1 MLLAVPLPLVLPFVL
16 LLSGMPQTTGCADL
30 TSCREAALE
39 AASRKDY
46 ESFHD
51 LAWRAVQRGRPNDPE
66 LMYLLARAQSLSGRP
81 GDALVML
88 RRLAS
93 MGAAAE
99 AREHEDFARV
109 RALSGWPDVEA
120 LLLSAAEGR
129 TAEAVIRADP
139 PPPARAAPAEK
150 EATAGAPKAGAPVA
164 RGTVPAARSAAAPA
178 RGGEALRL
186 PALGIEPVALAYDS
200 ASQRFVLADRRAN
213 KLIVAD
219 DVFSHVN
226 DLAGPASAGFGT
238 VTALAI
244 DGRRGDLWVTSN
256 AADGAASIHKLQLVS
271 GRALSRRDIPADLLP
286 ALFSDIAVTDGGTLL
301 LADSAGSRLLR
312 MNPASGALEREI
324 RLGAA
329 APSSVTAAGDVAY
342 VAHDAG
348 LTRADLRSGR
358 LTEIR
363 AAPDVTLEGLQRIRW
378 YGGSLIAIQRAE
390 TGARLV
396 KILLGRGGTVA
407 SSIESLDDDRTSSG
421 PALTISR
428 DAAYYLADGEGDP
441 VIRRVPLR

>member
-1 MLLAVPLPLVLPFVL
+1 
-16 LLSGMPQTTGCADL
+16 
-30 TSCREAALE
+30 
-39 AASRKDY
+39 
-46 ESFHD
+46 
-51 LAWRAVQRGRPNDPE
+51 
-66 LMYLLARAQSLSGRP
+66 
-81 GDALVML
+81 
-88 RRLAS
+88 
-93 MGAAAE
+93 
-99 AREHEDFARV
+99 
-109 RALSGWPDVEA
+109 
-120 LLLSAAEGR
+120 
-129 TAEAVIRADP
+129 
-139 PPPARAAPAEK
+139 
-150 EATAGAPKAGAPVA
+150 
-164 RGTVPAARSAAAPA
+164 
-178 RGGEALRL
+178 
-186 PALGIEPVALAYDS
+186 VALAYDS

-342 VAHDAG
+342 VAHEAG

-363 AAPDVTLEGLQRIRW
+363 AAPEVTLEGLQRIRW

>member
-1 MLLAVPLPLVLPFVL
+1 MLLAVPLPLVVPLVL

-109 RALSGWPDVEA
+109 RALSGWSDVEA

-164 RGTVPAARSAAAPA
+164 RSTVPAARSAAA

-342 VAHDAG
+342 VAHEAG

-363 AAPDVTLEGLQRIRW
+363 AAPEVTLEGLQRIRW